1 MTRGEGHSRSTKKPS
16 GKEKGSAKTRE
27 DKSSGKGAAAEDRAG
42 GARVA
47 KLSLSEFKRLI
58 LSEGCQLPNFNVN
71 KDEENIDCC
80 YAYYKAYADSLDEN
94 MGGDVISLLDCVQRL
109 VESMDEIT
117 NPGHNY
123 LRWASALL
131 KPFIGRQADDL
142 HRELGISELSVV
154 LYTFMNQLE
163 TNNLMKKFAPRE
175 IKNEMLKLI
184 EIISASPSVYAY
196 GEPNHRLTN
205 DLKEEDDGLQY
216 AINDKSYPTVIQL
229 GKMLRS
235 QAGLSLSG
243 DGENRA
249 KESEHDLAPNASEGE
264 EEEEEAEPKE
274 DDDASHESQS
284 VVSSTSLVSVQQEA
298 TSWAKAIQQAL
309 IKKN

>member
-1 MTRGEGHSRSTKKPS
+1 MLMAFRGACTENPFFSIVVQVFHAQVLKVSR
-16 GKEKGSAKTRE
+16 
-27 DKSSGKGAAAEDRAG
+27 
-42 GARVA
+42 V
-47 KLSLSEFKRLI
+47 
-58 LSEGCQLPNFNVN
+58 
-71 KDEENIDCC
+71 
-80 YAYYKAYADSLDEN
+80 
-94 MGGDVISLLDCVQRL
+94 
-109 VESMDEIT
+109 
-117 NPGHNY
+117 
-123 LRWASALL
+123 SALL
-131 KPFIGRQADDL
+131 KISHPPTAIYPSGRFRIFEA
-142 HRELGISELSVV
+142 
-154 LYTFMNQLE
+154 
-163 TNNLMKKFAPRE
+163 RE

-196 GEPNHRLTN
+196 GEPNHRPTN

-235 QAGLSLSG
+235 QAGLALSG
-243 DGENRA
+243 DGDNRA